1 MSDMKTLSFR
11 ELGRQELT
19 NALVQ
24 FPDLTSQA
32 TSLGL
37 EAPVFPAK
45 EAEDAAKN
53 QDGHSKKAREDGQ
66 RGIDFLKSNDC
77 IQNRAKAKL

>member
-1 MSDMKTLSFR
+1 MSDMKSLSFR

-19 NALVQ
+19 NAFVQ
-24 FPDLTSQA
+24 FADLTSQA

-45 EAEDAAKN
+45 KAEDAAKD
-53 QDGHSKKAREDGQ
+53 QDGHSEEAREDGE
-66 RGIDFLKSNDC
+66 GGVDFLKLNGR
-77 IQNRAKAKL
+77 N